1 MPAASRTFTAR
12 HVQLTRAALA
22 AAAALMITFSSD
34 HSASVGLS
42 VFGGFAV
49 ATGLVLAL
57 AAVIVHPAGH
67 RWPSFIMAGASLVLG
82 MFAGLPPLRSD
93 GLFFALV
100 ISWAV
105 LTGVVE
111 LIAGIRAKGADGAR
125 DARIIG
131 GVGLLLA
138 VLLALVPAGFVQE
151 YTTPQGEP
159 TTLTGIILGVG
170 LFGAYAA
177 VVAVFLGIAGLTPA
191 ARKSVQAHA
200 ETDAG
205 TESLADHGGDA

>member
-42 VFGGFAV
+42 VFGGFAI

-57 AAVIVHPAGH
+57 AAVFVHPAGR
-67 RWPSFIMAGASLVLG
+67 RWPSSIMAAASLVLG

-93 GLFFALV
+93 GLFFGLV
-100 ISWAV
+100 IGWAA
-105 LTGVVE
+105 LTGLVE
-111 LIAGIRAKGADGAR
+111 LVAGIRAKGGDGAR
-125 DARIIG
+125 DATIIG
-131 GVGLLLA
+131 GAGLLLA

-151 YTTPQGEP
+151 YTTPQGE
-159 TTLTGIILGVG
+159 TTALTGIILGVG

-177 VVAVFLGIAGLTPA
+177 IVAVFLGIAGLTPA